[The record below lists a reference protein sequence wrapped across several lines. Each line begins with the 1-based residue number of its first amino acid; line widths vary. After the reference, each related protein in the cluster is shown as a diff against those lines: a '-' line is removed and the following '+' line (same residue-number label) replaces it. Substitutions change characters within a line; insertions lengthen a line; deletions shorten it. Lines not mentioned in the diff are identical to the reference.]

1 MKRVFAILLT
11 LCLLFS
17 MTACGGQQP
26 TDTQAG
32 NQNPTQPSD
41 STASGESPTGS
52 EPTNSTTA
60 DTTPTTTVPPTTA
73 NPYEALSGNYLI
85 YHYSAGNTEL
95 DYFQL
100 SMSRIGRTNLYFHV
114 DGTVTGKIMNSEIPA
129 GNTWD
134 AEALTMTN
142 AEGEMIPFTLEEN
155 MLTICMDGSTMVLLK
170 EGDPR
175 LDDLPT
181 AFAYLYDYI
190 VANGTQDGRGHTVV
204 CYNEGR
210 ETSMTATG
218 DGGILWKYQDEDST
232 LEMPLLENSATQSVV
247 MYIYNG
253 FMDQDYTCNA
263 TIETAV
269 ITKWDIPLVSYEQTP
284 DTSTWGV
291 PDFYDSG
298 VESSLRLMLVDIWNY
313 LRSEV
318 SITMESLGFT
328 AYNS

>member
-11 LCLLFS
+11 LCLLFG

-26 TDTQAG
+26 TGTQAG
-32 NQNPTQPSD
+32 GQSTTNPSS
-41 STASGESPTGS
+41 STAGG
-52 EPTNSTTA
+52 EPTSSTTA

-85 YHYSAGNTEL
+85 YHFSTGDTEL
-95 DYFQL
+95 NYFQL
-100 SMSRIGRTNLYFHV
+100 SMSRIGRTNLEFHA

-142 AEGEMIPFTLEEN
+142 AEGEIIPFTLEEN
-155 MLTICMDGSTMVLLK
+155 MLTICIDGGTMVLLK

-190 VANGTQDGRGHTVV
+190 VSNGAQDDRGYTVI
-204 CYNEGR
+204 CHNEGR
-210 ETSMTATG
+210 ETSMTATD
-218 DGGILWKYQDEDST
+218 DGGILWRYQDEDSV

-247 MYIYNG
+247 MYVYNG
-253 FMDQDYTCNA
+253 MMSMDYTCKA

-284 DTSTWGV
+284 DTSTWGI
-291 PDFYDSG
+291 PDIYETG
-298 VESSLRLMLVDIWNY
+298 VESSLRLMLVDIWSY
-313 LRSEV
+313 LFSEV
-318 SITMESLGFT
+318 GVTMESLGFT